1 VSDLYWELG
10 AMCVCVGGYMKMVFD
25 YPPTYLLFMNLRFE
39 RAKLECLYIE
49 CTHILKD
56 INT

>member
-1 VSDLYWELG
+1 
-10 AMCVCVGGYMKMVFD
+10 MFVCVRYV
-25 YPPTYLLFMNLRFE
+25 LNSEVLFMNLRVE

-49 CTHILKD
+49 CPHILKD